1 MPRPFAP
8 RLRLAALGLAAGLA
22 AAGTAAAQTTVGP
35 ANTGQ
40 PPLRCAV
47 DGTFA
52 PHAFPSLQGGVQGFQ
67 VDLFAEVAKK
77 LNRQIVID
85 SASFSGLIPA
95 MNAGR
100 YDFLCAPTTVTRE
113 RAENLLFTE
122 GYIWTELQF
131 GIRRGTPPIRSEEDL
146 RGKTISVNKGT
157 PYEQW
162 VTRNAERLNL
172 TLLAFDTQPDAVQ
185 AVLQG
190 RAYANLSGNTVVKYS
205 ASRTPQYIADYVLP
219 GTRLHWGTPFR
230 RDSAAMR
237 QTIENVIECLK
248 ADGTVA
254 RLSQKWFGAE
264 PKPDDAERII
274 FPGYGPPEMPGY
286 DPTPST
292 SGCRMPG

>member
-1 MPRPFAP
+1 MSRSTAFRRP
-8 RLRLAALGLAAGLA
+8 LAALGLAAALFA
-22 AAGTAAAQTTVGP
+22 TPALAQTTVGP

-122 GYIWTELQF
+122 GYLFTELQF
-131 GIRRGTPPIRSEEDL
+131 GIRRGTPPIRSDEDL

-157 PYEQW
+157 PYEAW
-162 VTRNAERLNL
+162 VNNNRERLNL

-185 AVLQG
+185 AVIQG

-219 GTRLHWGTPFR
+219 GTRFHWGTPFR

-254 RLSQKWFGAE
+254 RLSEKWFGAA
-264 PKPDDAERII
+264 PKPGDAEITI
-274 FPGYGPPEMPGY
+274 FPGYGPPDMPGY
-286 DPTPST
+286 DATPST

>member
-1 MPRPFAP
+1 MSRSTAFRRP
-8 RLRLAALGLAAGLA
+8 LAALGLAAALFA
-22 AAGTAAAQTTVGP
+22 TPVLAQTTVGP

-122 GYIWTELQF
+122 GYLFTELQF
-131 GIRRGTPPIRSEEDL
+131 GIRRGTPPIRSDEDL

-157 PYEQW
+157 PYEAW
-162 VTRNAERLNL
+162 VNNNRERLNL

-185 AVLQG
+185 AVIQG

-219 GTRLHWGTPFR
+219 GTRFHWGTPFR

-254 RLSQKWFGAE
+254 RLSEKWFGAA
-264 PKPDDAERII
+264 PKPGDAEITI
-274 FPGYGPPEMPGY
+274 FPGYGPPDMPGY
-286 DPTPST
+286 DATPST